1 MAEIMRVR
9 RIDLDRG
16 EVCLAPETV
25 LCQGCSGD
33 HCAHG
38 GTRTLRALHEEGSNL
53 RVGDR
58 VEVVAPRGAIARA
71 LLRLVGVPAA
81 LAGVGVLLVAGGV
94 LLVGAI
100 AAAVTGAVLGLV
112 LTVLRGSRRRDLLQ
126 VRRRIPPVSAA
137 VIGPEAVVSR
147 DIRTD
152 G

>member
-16 EVCLAPETV
+16 EVRLVPETV

-38 GTRTLRALHEEGSNL
+38 SARTLRALHEEAMTL
-53 RVGDR
+53 APGDR
-58 VEVVAPRGAIARA
+58 VEVVAPRGAIPRA

-81 LAGVGVLLVAGGV
+81 LAGIGVLLVAGGV

-100 AAAVTGAVLGLV
+100 AAAVIGAVLGLV
-112 LTVLRGSRRRDLLQ
+112 FTVLRGSRRRDLLR

-137 VIGPEAVVSR
+137 AIGSEAVVSEDTRR
-147 DIRTD
+147 D